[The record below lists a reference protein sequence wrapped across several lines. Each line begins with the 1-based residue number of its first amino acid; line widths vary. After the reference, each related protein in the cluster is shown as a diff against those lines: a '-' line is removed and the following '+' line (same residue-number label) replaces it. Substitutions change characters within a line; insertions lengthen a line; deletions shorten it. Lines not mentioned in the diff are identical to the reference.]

1 MVRAVTSIQAARYS
15 SSGSRSAGF
24 HANRNGDCKER
35 RNADWL
41 RLRGPSRLRK
51 NGSMK
56 FIGAGLARA

>member
-24 HANRNGDCKER
+24 QANRNGDCKER

-56 FIGAGLARA
+56 PIGLASRA